1 MANNEEKKK
10 LTYEELEAYAQQT
23 TARAKQI
30 YDENMKLKQA
40 MQDLRAQM
48 NYSDINLAF
57 KVLDH
62 ADKFR
67 PEFVQ
72 KVTDR
77 LEHVLTPQDP
87 EPKEESAEKIIRES
101 GCTVVEL
108 DAETKAKYEAKMA
121 PLYEEYGADSTDII
135 DAIKAVGEGF

>member
-30 YDENMKLKQA
+30 YDENMKLKQT

-62 ADKFR
+62 ANKFR

-72 KVTDR
+72 KVIDR
-77 LEHVLTPQDP
+77 LEIVLTPQDP
-87 EPKEESAEKIIRES
+87 ESKEEPTEK
-101 GCTVVEL
+101 
-108 DAETKAKYEAKMA
+108 K
-121 PLYEEYGADSTDII
+121 EEPE
-135 DAIKAVGEGF
+135 KGE

>member
-40 MQDLRAQM
+40 MQDLRAQI

-62 ADKFR
+62 ADKFKS
-67 PEFVQ
+67 EFVQ
-72 KVTDR
+72 KVTNR
-77 LEHVLTPQDP
+77 LEIVLTPQDP
-87 EPKEESAEKIIRES
+87 EPKEEPTKKKEEPEK
-101 GCTVVEL
+101 
-108 DAETKAKYEAKMA
+108 
-121 PLYEEYGADSTDII
+121 
-135 DAIKAVGEGF
+135 GE

>member
-40 MQDLRAQM
+40 IQDLRAQM
-48 NYSDINLAF
+48 NYSDITLAF

-62 ADKFR
+62 ADKFK

-77 LEHVLTPQDP
+77 LEIILTPQDS
-87 EPKEESAEKIIRES
+87 ESKEELAEK
-101 GCTVVEL
+101 
-108 DAETKAKYEAKMA
+108 K
-121 PLYEEYGADSTDII
+121 EEPE
-135 DAIKAVGEGF
+135 KGE

>member
-1 MANNEEKKK
+1 MTNNEEKKK

-30 YDENMKLKQA
+30 YEENTRLKQSI
-40 MQDLRAQM
+40 QELRAQM

-62 ADKFR
+62 KDDFSQD
-67 PEFVQ
+67 FVK

-77 LEHVLTPQDP
+77 LELVLTPQDP
-87 EPKEESAEKIIRES
+87 PAEENKEPEK
-101 GCTVVEL
+101 
-108 DAETKAKYEAKMA
+108 
-121 PLYEEYGADSTDII
+121 
-135 DAIKAVGEGF
+135 GE

>member
-10 LTYEELEAYAQQT
+10 LTYEELEAYVQQT

-40 MQDLRAQM
+40 IQDLRAQM

-62 ADKFR
+62 ADKFK

-77 LEHVLTPQDP
+77 LEIILTPQDS
-87 EPKEESAEKIIRES
+87 ESKEELAEK
-101 GCTVVEL
+101 
-108 DAETKAKYEAKMA
+108 K
-121 PLYEEYGADSTDII
+121 EEPE
-135 DAIKAVGEGF
+135 KGE

>member
-1 MANNEEKKK
+1 MATNEEKKK

-62 ADKFR
+62 ADKFK

-77 LEHVLTPQDP
+77 LEIVLTPQDP
-87 EPKEESAEKIIRES
+87 EPKEEPAEKKE
-101 GCTVVEL
+101 
-108 DAETKAKYEAKMA
+108 KPKK
-121 PLYEEYGADSTDII
+121 
-135 DAIKAVGEGF
+135 GE

>member
-1 MANNEEKKK
+1 MASNEEKKK
-10 LTYEELEAYAQQT
+10 LTYEELETYAQQT

-62 ADKFR
+62 ADKFK

-77 LEHVLTPQDP
+77 LELVLTPQDP
-87 EPKEESAEKIIRES
+87 EPKEEPTEK
-101 GCTVVEL
+101 
-108 DAETKAKYEAKMA
+108 K
-121 PLYEEYGADSTDII
+121 EEPE
-135 DAIKAVGEGF
+135 KGE

>member
-10 LTYEELEAYAQQT
+10 LTYEELEAYVQQT

-40 MQDLRAQM
+40 IQDLRAQM
-48 NYSDINLAF
+48 NYSDITLAF

-62 ADKFR
+62 ADKFK

-77 LEHVLTPQDP
+77 LEIILTPQDS
-87 EPKEESAEKIIRES
+87 ESKEELAEK
-101 GCTVVEL
+101 
-108 DAETKAKYEAKMA
+108 K
-121 PLYEEYGADSTDII
+121 EEPE
-135 DAIKAVGEGF
+135 KGE

>member
-72 KVTDR
+72 KVIDR
-77 LEHVLTPQDP
+77 LEIVLTPQDP
-87 EPKEESAEKIIRES
+87 EPKEEPAKKKEEPEK
-101 GCTVVEL
+101 
-108 DAETKAKYEAKMA
+108 
-121 PLYEEYGADSTDII
+121 
-135 DAIKAVGEGF
+135 GE

>member
-72 KVTDR
+72 KVIDR
-77 LEHVLTPQDP
+77 LEIVLTPQDP
-87 EPKEESAEKIIRES
+87 EPKEEPAEKKKEP
-101 GCTVVEL
+101 E
-108 DAETKAKYEAKMA
+108 K
-121 PLYEEYGADSTDII
+121 
-135 DAIKAVGEGF
+135 GE

>member
-30 YDENMKLKQA
+30 YDENVKLKQT
-40 MQDLRAQM
+40 MQDLSIQM

-72 KVTDR
+72 EVIDR
-77 LEHVLTPQDP
+77 LELVLAPQ
-87 EPKEESAEKIIRES
+87 ELESKKESSGNKEELEK
-101 GCTVVEL
+101 
-108 DAETKAKYEAKMA
+108 
-121 PLYEEYGADSTDII
+121 
-135 DAIKAVGEGF
+135 GE

>member
-67 PEFVQ
+67 SEFVQ
-72 KVTDR
+72 KVIDR
-77 LEHVLTPQDP
+77 LELVLTPQDP
-87 EPKEESAEKIIRES
+87 EPKEEPAKKKEEPEK
-101 GCTVVEL
+101 
-108 DAETKAKYEAKMA
+108 
-121 PLYEEYGADSTDII
+121 
-135 DAIKAVGEGF
+135 GE

>member
-10 LTYEELEAYAQQT
+10 LTYEELEAYVQQT

-62 ADKFR
+62 VDKFR
-67 PEFVQ
+67 PVFVQ

-77 LEHVLTPQDP
+77 LEIVLTPQDS
-87 EPKEESAEKIIRES
+87 ESKEEPAEK
-101 GCTVVEL
+101 
-108 DAETKAKYEAKMA
+108 K
-121 PLYEEYGADSTDII
+121 EEPE
-135 DAIKAVGEGF
+135 KGE

>member
-1 MANNEEKKK
+1 
-10 LTYEELEAYAQQT
+10 
-23 TARAKQI
+23 
-30 YDENMKLKQA
+30 

-77 LEHVLTPQDP
+77 LEIVLTPQDP
-87 EPKEESAEKIIRES
+87 EPKEESAEK
-101 GCTVVEL
+101 
-108 DAETKAKYEAKMA
+108 K
-121 PLYEEYGADSTDII
+121 EEPE
-135 DAIKAVGEGF
+135 KGE

>member
-1 MANNEEKKK
+1 MANNEEKNPQKK

-30 YDENMKLKQA
+30 YDENMRLKQA

-62 ADKFR
+62 KSDFSE
-67 PEFVQ
+67 PFVK
-72 KVTDR
+72 KVINR
-77 LEHVLTPQDP
+77 LELVLTPQDP
-87 EPKEESAEKIIRES
+87 PAEEPKEETTEK
-101 GCTVVEL
+101 
-108 DAETKAKYEAKMA
+108 
-121 PLYEEYGADSTDII
+121 
-135 DAIKAVGEGF
+135 GE

>member
-10 LTYEELEAYAQQT
+10 LTYEELETYAQQT

-62 ADKFR
+62 ANKFR

-72 KVTDR
+72 KVIDR
-77 LEHVLTPQDP
+77 LEIVLTPQDP
-87 EPKEESAEKIIRES
+87 EPKEEPTEKKEEREN
-101 GCTVVEL
+101 
-108 DAETKAKYEAKMA
+108 
-121 PLYEEYGADSTDII
+121 
-135 DAIKAVGEGF
+135 GE

>member
-1 MANNEEKKK
+1 MASNEEKKK
-10 LTYEELEAYAQQT
+10 LTYEELETYAQQT

-62 ADKFR
+62 TDKFR

-72 KVTDR
+72 KVIDR
-77 LEHVLTPQDP
+77 LELVLTPQDS
-87 EPKEESAEKIIRES
+87 EPKEEPVEK
-101 GCTVVEL
+101 
-108 DAETKAKYEAKMA
+108 K
-121 PLYEEYGADSTDII
+121 EEPE
-135 DAIKAVGEGF
+135 KGE

>member
-1 MANNEEKKK
+1 MASNEEKKK
-10 LTYEELEAYAQQT
+10 LTYEELETYAQQT

-30 YDENMKLKQA
+30 YDENMKLKQV
-40 MQDLRAQM
+40 MQDLKAQM

-77 LEHVLTPQDP
+77 LELVLTPQDS
-87 EPKEESAEKIIRES
+87 EPKEEPAERK
-101 GCTVVEL
+101 
-108 DAETKAKYEAKMA
+108 
-121 PLYEEYGADSTDII
+121 EEPE
-135 DAIKAVGEGF
+135 KGE

>member
-30 YDENMKLKQA
+30 YDENVKLKQT
-40 MQDLRAQM
+40 MQDLSIQM

-72 KVTDR
+72 EVINR
-77 LEHVLTPQDP
+77 LEFVLAPQELEVTKDSS
-87 EPKEESAEKIIRES
+87 ENKEELK
-101 GCTVVEL
+101 
-108 DAETKAKYEAKMA
+108 K
-121 PLYEEYGADSTDII
+121 
-135 DAIKAVGEGF
+135 GE

>member
-62 ADKFR
+62 ANKFR
-67 PEFVQ
+67 PEVVQ
-72 KVTDR
+72 KVIDR
-77 LEHVLTPQDP
+77 LEIVLTPQDP
-87 EPKEESAEKIIRES
+87 EPKEESAEK
-101 GCTVVEL
+101 
-108 DAETKAKYEAKMA
+108 K
-121 PLYEEYGADSTDII
+121 EEPE
-135 DAIKAVGEGF
+135 KGE